1 MLPSLPVG
9 SVAEELRLTRILL
22 RRALEAEQRDNGDLP
37 LSTTTKDDGGEK
49 RQYRRTDH
57 DERIGRLIDR
67 IAKLACAQSMLDA
80 EELNCSL
87 LARQLIER
95 EL

>member
-37 LSTTTKDDGGEK
+37 PSTTTKDGGGEK
-49 RQYRRTDH
+49 RQYRRTNH
-57 DERIGRLIDR
+57 DERTGRLIDR
-67 IAKLACAQSMLDA
+67 IAKLECAQAVLEA
-80 EELNCSL
+80 EELNYSL